1 MLSLRPR
8 TDRLRQ
14 LVFPAF
20 ALFALV
26 VPSAQGHAAPK
37 PGEFL
42 GAVVGVEADV
52 PGEARTAQTL
62 GTFRKGSGAVISED
76 GLVLTIGYLILEAM
90 NVDVVL
96 QDGRRVGA
104 DIVAYDHDTG
114 FGLLRAQETLG
125 IRPLELGDSEL
136 LSAGNQALV
145 ATRNGPSDAQG
156 AYVVSRRDF
165 AGSWEYLLENAI
177 FTSPPH
183 RGFGG
188 AALLGRDGALLG
200 IGSLFVAN
208 SVSQDKVLPG
218 NMFVP
223 IDRLKP
229 ILAELVAEGRRQ
241 GPVRP
246 WLGVYPQSVR
256 GHVILNRIATG
267 GPADTAGLRAND
279 LVIAVNGKD
288 VADVAAFYR
297 AVWSS
302 GSAGS
307 DVKLTILS
315 TGEGLKDVVVPSMD
329 RYDWLR
335 MDPSF

>member
-1 MLSLRPR
+1 MLSFRPS
-8 TDRLRQ
+8 TGRLKQ
-14 LVFPAF
+14 WVFPAF
-20 ALFALV
+20 ALLALV
-26 VPSAQGHAAPK
+26 VSSDPGHAAK
-37 PGEFL
+37 SGEFL
-42 GAVVGVEADV
+42 NAVVGVEANV
-52 PGEARTAQTL
+52 PNEARTAQTL
-62 GTFRKGSGAVISED
+62 GTFREGSGAVISED
-76 GLVLTIGYLILEAM
+76 GLILTIGYLILEAM
-90 NVDVVL
+90 SVDVVL

-114 FGLLRAQETLG
+114 FGLVRAQETLDVQ
-125 IRPLELGDSEL
+125 PLELGDSAL
-136 LSAGNQALV
+136 LSTGKQALV

-188 AALLGRDGALLG
+188 AALLGPDGRLLG

-208 SVSQDKVLPG
+208 SVAQNKVLPG

-223 IDRLKP
+223 IDQLKP
-229 ILAELVAEGRRQ
+229 ILTELVEKGRRQ

-256 GHVILNRIATG
+256 GHVILDRIARG

-288 VADVAAFYR
+288 VTDVAAFYR
-297 AVWSS
+297 ALWSS
-302 GSAGS
+302 G
-307 DVKLTILS
+307 
-315 TGEGLKDVVVPSMD
+315 
-329 RYDWLR
+329 
-335 MDPSF
+335 